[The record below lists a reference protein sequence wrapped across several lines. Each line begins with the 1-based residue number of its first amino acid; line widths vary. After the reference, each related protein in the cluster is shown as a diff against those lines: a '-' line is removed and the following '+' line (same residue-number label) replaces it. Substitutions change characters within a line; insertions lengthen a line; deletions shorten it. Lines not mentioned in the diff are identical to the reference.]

1 MKILTKLPLAC
12 AVVALVVGSS
22 CVPNRKVTYLQY
34 ENELKEPESIVT
46 DSLVRMYEAG
56 EWGYLL
62 QPNDLLSIKVASMT
76 PEEYN
81 PLFLADRYM
90 VTGGAGGAG
99 GDRQSLLNGYRIDP
113 AGNLTLPVIGTI
125 QASGLT
131 LRTLE
136 DTINSLM
143 EKELEDPVTK
153 VNIINFKFS
162 VIGEVN
168 SQNTI
173 FSSDNALTLLQAVSM
188 AGGASEFGD
197 ISRVKVVRWMGEEHY
212 VFYVNLLDE
221 TFLSSEFYFIQP
233 NDVIIITPLKARS
246 YLKYVSP
253 NLGIVAATISLL
265 LSIITLVAVFQ

>member
-1 MKILTKLPLAC
+1 MC
-12 AVVALVVGSS
+12 AVIGLMVASS

-46 DSLVRMYEAG
+46 DSLIRMYEAG
-56 EWGYLL
+56 DWGYLL
-62 QPNDLLSIKVASMT
+62 QPNDLLSITIASQT

-81 PLFLADRYM
+81 PLYLADRYM
-90 VTGGAGGAG
+90 VSGAMGATQHN
-99 GDRQSLLNGYRIDP
+99 QSMGYRIDP
-113 AGNLTLPVIGTI
+113 DGNLHLPVIGTI
-125 QASGLT
+125 HALGMT
-131 LRTLE
+131 IKTLE
-136 DTINSLM
+136 DSINHRFQS
-143 EKELEDPVTK
+143 ELEDPVTK
-153 VNIINFKFS
+153 VSIINFKFS

-168 SQNTI
+168 IQNTI

-197 ISRVKVVRWMGEEHY
+197 ISRVKVVRWIGEEHY

-221 TFLSSEFYFIQP
+221 SFLSSEFYFIQP
-233 NDVIIITPLKARS
+233 NDVIVISPLKARS

-253 NLGIVAATISLL
+253 NLGIIAATVSLL